1 MTPNAKKGGYPGSV
15 TVEDRNSPLPEN
27 PNARQDG
34 RCTPNSTLDELPALV
49 MMEAPRVDTKGWARR
64 EYTREEFTDRFQP
77 RNVPVRSDK
86 NGPAYVGGSF
96 LDENAPRGK
105 HNMRERWIVAL
116 DADDVTPEARPL
128 LVEAVR
134 GLGHE
139 AVIHATH
146 SSTASAPRCRVLFPL
161 SAPLPAATYPEVAN
175 ALMGALEVPGAA
187 WDTSCNQAERAMYWP
202 STPKAANYW
211 VEFVKG
217 APLDAAEYMAERGL
231 PAPVGGQD
239 APAVG
244 KRSPDSLPG
253 IVGAFNRVY
262 DIAGAIKA
270 YTLPYTQEGP
280 DRWVLNG
287 AHSTGGLTLVKGHTD
302 LAISR
307 HANRDP
313 ACIRDSRGH
322 FRAVTAFDLAAL
334 HLFGDLDSEADR
346 AKGPSERAASQEAMR
361 QQAAQDPAVMREYTG
376 VDFTQE
382 PVEGLDTDRIR
393 TIIAKTAEGTD
404 TALADWCEPRL
415 AGRLEYVSGLGFHIY
430 SAERGV
436 WELDSD
442 KDHPKTIKLVNET
455 LSEWHAG
462 LVASGDVKRAQ
473 RFQNALNAG
482 KAKAVTQLLRGR
494 LMHEV
499 SEYDQDPDVLNVGN
513 GVVDLRTGELHSHSP
528 SYRCTQ
534 YTPVPYDPNA
544 THEDWTA
551 ALAALP
557 AESLSWFHRWVGQAT
572 TGYTAREDH
581 TMLGIAAG
589 IGANGK
595 TTLLT
600 ALRFALG
607 TYAGTAS
614 MDLLVTSQHNK
625 GNPNNTKMALF
636 GKRFVLVEELPEGRL
651 DGVQVK
657 AITGTE
663 LIRGNA
669 KYVNEFEWR
678 ATHSLIVTTNNLPT
692 VSEFSEGL
700 WRRPFVLEFPYRF
713 TSTPTAEADRPG
725 DAGLTQRLL
734 APDSPAMPAA
744 LAWAVRGAVEF
755 YANGKRVG
763 AMPTPISAATTAW
776 QEQSDVL
783 LAFASER
790 LVKDAGAVIPGS
802 DLYAAFETWL
812 ADQGAAPWSQ
822 RTFRGRIASHGYFRD
837 VKAGMHRWKKLML
850 SRWPAVSEPPKGDK
864 VRGFRGVRFRTSEDE
879 HREREAELAG
889 RGLHV
894 VTGTDDTDL
903 I

>member
-1 MTPNAKKGGYPGSV
+1 MTPDAKKGGYPGPVSV
-15 TVEDRNSPLPEN
+15 EHRNSPTPEN
-27 PNARQDG
+27 PNARQG
-34 RCTPNSTLDELPALV
+34 GHYTPNSTLDELPALV
-49 MMEAPRVDTKGWARR
+49 MMEAPRVDTTRWTRH
-64 EYTREEFTDRFQP
+64 EYTREEFTDQFKP
-77 RNVPVRSDK
+77 RNVRVCSDK

-96 LDENAPRGK
+96 LDENSPRGK
-105 HNMRERWIVAL
+105 RNMRERWLVAL
-116 DADDVTPEARPL
+116 DADDVTPDALPR

-134 GLGHE
+134 GLGYE

-146 SSTASAPRCRVLFPL
+146 SSTASAPRCRVLFAL
-161 SAPLPAATYPEVAN
+161 SAPLPAAEYPEVAN

-187 WDTSCNQAERAMYWP
+187 WDTSCSQAERAMYWP
-202 STPKAANYW
+202 STPDPANYW

-217 APLDAAEYMAERGL
+217 APLDAAEFMAERGL

-244 KRSPDSLPG
+244 KRSPESLPG

-262 DIAGAIKA
+262 DVAGAIDA
-270 YTLPYTQEGP
+270 YALPYKQEGP
-280 DRWVLNG
+280 DRWTYNG
-287 AHSTGGLTLVKGHTD
+287 AHSTGGLSLVEGHTD

-307 HANRDP
+307 HANADP
-313 ACIRDSRGH
+313 ACIRDSRGR

-334 HLFGDLDSEADR
+334 HLYGHLDSEADR
-346 AKGPSERAASQEAMR
+346 AKGPSERTASQEAMQR
-361 QQAAQDPAVMREYTG
+361 LATQDPAVMREYAG
-376 VDFTQE
+376 DDFTQE
-382 PVEGLDTDRIR
+382 LDADRIR
-393 TIIAKTAEGTD
+393 AVIAKTAEGTD
-404 TALADWCEPRL
+404 SALADWCEPRL
-415 AGRLEYVSGLGFHIY
+415 AGRLEYVNGLGFHIY
-430 SAERGV
+430 SAERGA
-436 WELDSD
+436 WEADTSED
-442 KDHPKTIKLVNET
+442 NAKTIDLVHET
-455 LSEWHAG
+455 LRERHCG
-462 LVASGDVKRAQ
+462 VVASGDVKRAQ
-473 RFQNALNAG
+473 RAQNALNDG
-482 KAKAVTQLLRGR
+482 KIRAVTRLLRGR
-494 LMHEV
+494 LMHEA

-513 GVVDLRTGELHSHSP
+513 GVVDLRTGELHPHSP

-534 YTPVPYDPNA
+534 YTSIPYDPDA

-669 KYVNEFEWR
+669 KFRDEFEWR

-734 APDSPAMPAA
+734 APDAPAMPAA

-763 AMPTPISAATTAW
+763 AMPTPISTATTAW

-837 VKAGMHRWKKLML
+837 VKAGMHRWKGLNL

-864 VRGFRGVRFRTSEDE
+864 VRGFRGVRFRSSEDE
-879 HREREAELAG
+879 RREREAELAG

>member
-1 MTPNAKKGGYPGSV
+1 MTPDAKKGGYPGPESM
-15 TVEDRNSPLPEN
+15 EHRNSPTPEN
-27 PNARQDG
+27 LNTRQG
-34 RCTPNSTLDELPALV
+34 GHHTHNSTLDELPTLV
-49 MMEAPRVDTKGWARR
+49 MMEAPRVDTTRWTRH
-64 EYTREEFTDRFQP
+64 EYTREEFTDQFKP
-77 RNVPVRSDK
+77 RNVSVRSDK

-105 HNMRERWIVAL
+105 RNMRERWLVAL
-116 DADDVTPEARPL
+116 DADDVTPDALPR

-134 GLGHE
+134 GLGYE

-146 SSTASAPRCRVLFPL
+146 SSTASAPRCRVLFAL
-161 SAPLPAATYPEVAN
+161 SAPLPAAEYPEVAN

-202 STPKAANYW
+202 STPDPANYW

-217 APLDAAEYMAERGL
+217 APLDAAEFMAERGL

-270 YTLPYTQEGP
+270 YALPYTQEGP
-280 DRWVLNG
+280 DRWTYNG
-287 AHSTGGLTLVKGHTD
+287 AHSTGGLSLVEGHTD

-307 HANRDP
+307 HANADP
-313 ACIRDSRGH
+313 ACIRDSRGR

-334 HLFGDLDSEADR
+334 HLYGHLDSEADR
-346 AKGPSERAASQEAMR
+346 AKGPSERTASQEAMQR
-361 QQAAQDPAVMREYTG
+361 LATQDPAVMREYAG
-376 VDFTQE
+376 DDFTQE
-382 PVEGLDTDRIR
+382 LDADRIR
-393 TIIAKTAEGTD
+393 AVIAKTAEGTD
-404 TALADWCEPRL
+404 SALADWCEPRL
-415 AGRLEYVSGLGFHIY
+415 AGRLEYVNGLGFHIY
-430 SAERGV
+430 SAERGA
-436 WELDSD
+436 WEADTSED
-442 KDHPKTIKLVNET
+442 NAKTVALVHET
-455 LSEWHAG
+455 LRERHCG
-462 LVASGDVKRAQ
+462 VVASGDVKRAQ
-473 RFQNALNAG
+473 RAQNALNEG
-482 KAKAVTQLLRGR
+482 KIRAVTRLLRGR
-494 LMHEV
+494 LMHEA

-513 GVVDLRTGELHSHSP
+513 GVVDLRTGELHPHSP

-534 YTPVPYDPNA
+534 HTPIPYDPDA

-669 KYVNEFEWR
+669 KFRDEFEWR

-725 DAGLTQRLL
+725 DAGLTGRLL
-734 APDSPAMPAA
+734 APDAPAMPAA

-763 AMPTPISAATTAW
+763 AMPTPISTATTAW

-837 VKAGMHRWKKLML
+837 VKAGMHRWKGLNL

-864 VRGFRGVRFRTSEDE
+864 VRGFRGVRFRSSEDE
-879 HREREAELAG
+879 RREREAELAG

>member
-1 MTPNAKKGGYPGSV
+1 MTPDAKKGGYPGPESM
-15 TVEDRNSPLPEN
+15 EHRNSPTPEN
-27 PNARQDG
+27 PNTRQG
-34 RCTPNSTLDELPALV
+34 GHHTHNSTLDELPALV
-49 MMEAPRVDTKGWARR
+49 MMEAPRVDTTRWTRH
-64 EYTREEFTDRFQP
+64 EYTREEFTDQFKP
-77 RNVPVRSDK
+77 RNVSVRSDK

-105 HNMRERWIVAL
+105 RNMRERWLVAL
-116 DADDVTPEARPL
+116 DADDVTPDALPR

-134 GLGHE
+134 GLGYE

-146 SSTASAPRCRVLFPL
+146 SSTASAPRCRVLFAL
-161 SAPLPAATYPEVAN
+161 SAPLPAAEYPEVAN

-202 STPKAANYW
+202 STPDPANYW

-217 APLDAAEYMAERGL
+217 APLDAAEFMAERGL

-270 YTLPYTQEGP
+270 YALPYTQEGP
-280 DRWVLNG
+280 DRWTYNG
-287 AHSTGGLTLVKGHTD
+287 AHSTGGLSLVEGHTD

-307 HANRDP
+307 HANADP
-313 ACIRDSRGH
+313 ACIRDSRGR

-334 HLFGDLDSEADR
+334 HLYGHLDSEADR
-346 AKGPSERAASQEAMR
+346 AKGPSERTASQEAMQR
-361 QQAAQDPAVMREYTG
+361 LATQDPAVMREYAG
-376 VDFTQE
+376 DDFTQE
-382 PVEGLDTDRIR
+382 LDADRIR
-393 TIIAKTAEGTD
+393 AVIAKTAEGTD
-404 TALADWCEPRL
+404 SALADWCEPRL
-415 AGRLEYVSGLGFHIY
+415 AGRLEYVNGLGFHIY
-430 SAERGV
+430 SAERGA
-436 WELDSD
+436 WEADTSED
-442 KDHPKTIKLVNET
+442 NAKTVALVHET
-455 LSEWHAG
+455 LRERHCG
-462 LVASGDVKRAQ
+462 VVASGDVKRAQ
-473 RFQNALNAG
+473 RAQNALNEG
-482 KAKAVTQLLRGR
+482 KIRAVTRLLRGR
-494 LMHEV
+494 LMHEA

-513 GVVDLRTGELHSHSP
+513 GVVDLRTGELHPHSP

-534 YTPVPYDPNA
+534 HTPIPYDPDA

-669 KYVNEFEWR
+669 KFRDEFEWR

-725 DAGLTQRLL
+725 DAGLTGRLL
-734 APDSPAMPAA
+734 APDAPAMPAA

-763 AMPTPISAATTAW
+763 AMPTPISTATTAW

-837 VKAGMHRWKKLML
+837 VKAGMHRWKGLNL

-864 VRGFRGVRFRTSEDE
+864 VRGFRGVRFRSSEDE
-879 HREREAELAG
+879 RREREAELAG

>member
-1 MTPNAKKGGYPGSV
+1 MTPDAKKGGYPGPV
-15 TVEDRNSPLPEN
+15 AMEHRNSPTPEN
-27 PNARQDG
+27 PNTRQG
-34 RCTPNSTLDELPALV
+34 GHHTPNSTLDELPALV
-49 MMEAPRVDTKGWARR
+49 MMEAPRVDTKEWERR
-64 EYTREEFTDRFQP
+64 EYTREEFTDQFQP
-77 RNVPVRSDK
+77 CNASVRSDK

-96 LDENAPRGK
+96 LDENSPRGK
-105 HNMRERWIVAL
+105 RNMRERWIVAL
-116 DADDVTPEARPL
+116 DADDVTPEALPL
-128 LVEAVR
+128 LVKAVH
-134 GLGHE
+134 GLGYE

-146 SSTASAPRCRVLFPL
+146 SSTASAPRCRVLFAL
-161 SAPLPAATYPEVAN
+161 SAPLPAAEYPEVAN

-202 STPKAANYW
+202 STPDPANYW

-217 APLDAAEYMAERGL
+217 APLDAAEFMAERDL

-244 KRSPDSLPG
+244 KRSPESLPG

-262 DIAGAIKA
+262 DVAGAIEA
-270 YTLPYTQEGP
+270 YALPYTQERPG
-280 DRWVLNG
+280 RWRYNG
-287 AHSTGGLTLVKGHTD
+287 AHSTGGLSLVEGHTD

-307 HANRDP
+307 HANADP
-313 ACIRDSRGH
+313 ACIRDSRGR

-334 HLFGDLDSEADR
+334 HLYGHLDSEADR
-346 AKGPSERAASQEAMR
+346 AKGPSERAASQEAMQR
-361 QQAAQDPAVMREYTG
+361 LAAQDPAVMREYAG
-376 VDFTQE
+376 DDFTQE
-382 PVEGLDTDRIR
+382 LDADRIR
-393 TIIAKTAEGTD
+393 AVIAKTAEGTD
-404 TALADWCEPRL
+404 SALADWCEPRL
-415 AGRLEYVSGLGFHIY
+415 AGRLEYVNGLGFHIY
-430 SAERGV
+430 SAERGA
-436 WELDSD
+436 WEADTSED
-442 KDHPKTIKLVNET
+442 NAKTIDLVHET
-455 LSEWHAG
+455 LRERHCG
-462 LVASGDVKRAQ
+462 VVASGDVKRAQ
-473 RFQNALNAG
+473 RAQNALNDG
-482 KAKAVTQLLRGR
+482 KIRAVTRLLRGR
-494 LMHEV
+494 LMHEA

-513 GVVDLRTGELHSHSP
+513 GVVDLRTGELHPHSP
-528 SYRCTQ
+528 SYRCTRH
-534 YTPVPYDPNA
+534 TPIPYDPDA

-669 KYVNEFEWR
+669 KYENEFEWR

-734 APDSPAMPAA
+734 APDSPAMRAA

-837 VKAGMHRWKKLML
+837 VKAGMHRWKGLTL

-894 VTGTDDTDL
+894 VTGTDGTDL

>member
-1 MTPNAKKGGYPGSV
+1 MTPDAKKGGYPGPESM
-15 TVEDRNSPLPEN
+15 EHRNSPTPEN
-27 PNARQDG
+27 PNTRQG
-34 RCTPNSTLDELPALV
+34 GHHTHNSTLDELPALV
-49 MMEAPRVDTKGWARR
+49 MMEAPRVDTTRWTRH
-64 EYTREEFTDRFQP
+64 EYTREEFTDQFKP
-77 RNVPVRSDK
+77 RNVSVRSDK

-105 HNMRERWIVAL
+105 RNMRERWLVAL
-116 DADDVTPEARPL
+116 DADDVTPDALPR

-134 GLGHE
+134 GLGYE

-146 SSTASAPRCRVLFPL
+146 SSTASAPRCRVLFAL
-161 SAPLPAATYPEVAN
+161 SAPLPAAEYPEVAN

-202 STPKAANYW
+202 STPDPANYW

-217 APLDAAEYMAERGL
+217 APLDAAEFMAERGL

-270 YTLPYTQEGP
+270 YALPYTQEGP
-280 DRWVLNG
+280 DRWTYNG
-287 AHSTGGLTLVKGHTD
+287 AHSTGGLSLVEGHTD

-307 HANRDP
+307 HANADP
-313 ACIRDSRGH
+313 ACIRDSRGR

-334 HLFGDLDSEADR
+334 HLYGHLDSEADR
-346 AKGPSERAASQEAMR
+346 AKGPSERTASQEAMQR
-361 QQAAQDPAVMREYTG
+361 LATQDPAVMRAYAG
-376 VDFTQE
+376 DDFTQE
-382 PVEGLDTDRIR
+382 LDADRIR
-393 TIIAKTAEGTD
+393 AVIAKTAEGTD
-404 TALADWCEPRL
+404 SALADWCEPRL
-415 AGRLEYVSGLGFHIY
+415 AGRLEYVNGLGFHIY
-430 SAERGV
+430 SAERGA
-436 WELDSD
+436 WEADTSED
-442 KDHPKTIKLVNET
+442 NAKTVALVHET
-455 LSEWHAG
+455 LRERHCG
-462 LVASGDVKRAQ
+462 VVASGDVKRAQ
-473 RFQNALNAG
+473 RAQNALNEG
-482 KAKAVTQLLRGR
+482 KIRAVTRLLRGR
-494 LMHEV
+494 LMHEA

-513 GVVDLRTGELHSHSP
+513 GVVDLRTGELHPHSP

-534 YTPVPYDPNA
+534 HTPIPYDPDA

-669 KYVNEFEWR
+669 KFRDEFEWR

-725 DAGLTQRLL
+725 DAGLTGRLL
-734 APDSPAMPAA
+734 APDAPAMPAA

-763 AMPTPISAATTAW
+763 AMPTPISTATTAW

-837 VKAGMHRWKKLML
+837 VKAGMHRWKGLNL

-864 VRGFRGVRFRTSEDE
+864 VRGFRGVRFRSSEDE
-879 HREREAELAG
+879 RREREAELAG

>member
-1 MTPNAKKGGYPGSV
+1 MTPDAKKGGYPGPVSV
-15 TVEDRNSPLPEN
+15 EHRNSPTPEN
-27 PNARQDG
+27 PNARQG
-34 RCTPNSTLDELPALV
+34 GHYTPNSTLDELPALV
-49 MMEAPRVDTKGWARR
+49 MMEAPRVDTTRWTRH
-64 EYTREEFTDRFQP
+64 EYTREEFTDQFKP
-77 RNVPVRSDK
+77 RNVLVCSDK

-96 LDENAPRGK
+96 LDENSPRGK
-105 HNMRERWIVAL
+105 RNMRERWLVAL
-116 DADDVTPEARPL
+116 DADDVTHDALPR

-134 GLGHE
+134 GLGYE

-146 SSTASAPRCRVLFPL
+146 SSTASAPRCRVLFAL
-161 SAPLPAATYPEVAN
+161 SAPLPAAEYPEVAN

-202 STPKAANYW
+202 STPDPANYW
-211 VEFVKG
+211 VEFVDG
-217 APLDAAEYMAERGL
+217 APLDAAEFMAERGL

-244 KRSPDSLPG
+244 KRSPESLPG

-262 DIAGAIKA
+262 DVAGVIEA
-270 YTLPYTQEGP
+270 YALPYKQEGP
-280 DRWVLNG
+280 DRWTYNG
-287 AHSTGGLTLVKGHTD
+287 AHSTGGLSLVEGHTD

-307 HANRDP
+307 HANADP
-313 ACIRDSRGH
+313 ACIRDSRGG

-334 HLFGDLDSEADR
+334 HLYGHLDSEADR
-346 AKGPSERAASQEAMR
+346 AKGPSERTASQEAMQR
-361 QQAAQDPAVMREYTG
+361 LATQDPAVMREYAG
-376 VDFTQE
+376 DDFTQE
-382 PVEGLDTDRIR
+382 LDADRIR
-393 TIIAKTAEGTD
+393 AVIAKTAEGTD
-404 TALADWCEPRL
+404 SALADWCEPRL
-415 AGRLEYVSGLGFHIY
+415 AGRLEYVNGLGFHIY
-430 SAERGV
+430 SAERGA
-436 WELDSD
+436 WEADTSED
-442 KDHPKTIKLVNET
+442 NAKTVALVHET
-455 LSEWHAG
+455 LRERHCG
-462 LVASGDVKRAQ
+462 VVASGDVKRAQ
-473 RFQNALNAG
+473 RAQNALNEG
-482 KAKAVTQLLRGR
+482 KIRAVTRLLRGR
-494 LMHEV
+494 LMHEA

-513 GVVDLRTGELHSHSP
+513 GVVDLRTGELHPHSP

-534 YTPVPYDPNA
+534 YTPIPYDPDA

-669 KYVNEFEWR
+669 KFRDEFEWR

-725 DAGLTQRLL
+725 DAGLTGRLL
-734 APDSPAMPAA
+734 APDAPAMPAA

-755 YANGKRVG
+755 FAHGKRVG
-763 AMPTPISAATTAW
+763 AMPTPVSAATTAW

-790 LVKDAGAVIPGS
+790 LVKEAGAVIPGS

-837 VKAGMHRWKKLML
+837 VKAGMHRWKGLNL

-879 HREREAELAG
+879 RREREAELAG

>member
-1 MTPNAKKGGYPGSV
+1 
-15 TVEDRNSPLPEN
+15 
-27 PNARQDG
+27 
-34 RCTPNSTLDELPALV
+34 
-49 MMEAPRVDTKGWARR
+49 
-64 EYTREEFTDRFQP
+64 
-77 RNVPVRSDK
+77 
-86 NGPAYVGGSF
+86 
-96 LDENAPRGK
+96 
-105 HNMRERWIVAL
+105 MRERWIVAL
-116 DADDVTPEARPL
+116 DADDVAPGALPL

-134 GLGHE
+134 GLGYE

-146 SSTASAPRCRVLFPL
+146 SSTASAPRCRVLFAL
-161 SAPLPAATYPEVAN
+161 SAPLPAAEYPEVAN

-202 STPKAANYW
+202 STPKEGNYW
-211 VEFVKG
+211 VEFVEG
-217 APLDAAEYMAERGL
+217 APLDAAEFMNERGL
-231 PAPVGGQD
+231 PAPVGDQD

-262 DIAGAIKA
+262 DVAGAIEA

-280 DRWVLNG
+280 GRWTYNG
-287 AHSTGGLTLVKGHTD
+287 AHSTGGLSLVEGHTD

-307 HANRDP
+307 HANADP
-313 ACIRDSRGH
+313 ACIRDSRGR

-334 HLFGDLDSEADR
+334 HLYGHLDSEADR
-346 AKGPSERAASQEAMR
+346 AKGPSERAASQEAMQR
-361 QQAAQDPAVMREYTG
+361 LATQDPAVMREYAG

-382 PVEGLDTDRIR
+382 LDADRIR

-436 WELDSD
+436 WELDGD

-513 GVVDLRTGELHSHSP
+513 GVVDLRTGELHPHSP

-589 IGANGK
+589 IGANGVEVRVGH
-595 TTLLT
+595 
-600 ALRFALG
+600 LRG
-607 TYAGTAS
+607 HG
-614 MDLLVTSQHNK
+614 
-625 GNPNNTKMALF
+625 
-636 GKRFVLVEELPEGRL
+636 L
-651 DGVQVK
+651 DGPPCGEPAQ
-657 AITGTE
+657 
-663 LIRGNA
+663 
-669 KYVNEFEWR
+669 
-678 ATHSLIVTTNNLPT
+678 
-692 VSEFSEGL
+692 
-700 WRRPFVLEFPYRF
+700 
-713 TSTPTAEADRPG
+713 
-725 DAGLTQRLL
+725 QRQ
-734 APDSPAMPAA
+734 PEQHENGP
-744 LAWAVRGAVEF
+744 VR
-755 YANGKRVG
+755 
-763 AMPTPISAATTAW
+763 
-776 QEQSDVL
+776 
-783 LAFASER
+783 
-790 LVKDAGAVIPGS
+790 
-802 DLYAAFETWL
+802 
-812 ADQGAAPWSQ
+812 
-822 RTFRGRIASHGYFRD
+822 
-837 VKAGMHRWKKLML
+837 
-850 SRWPAVSEPPKGDK
+850 
-864 VRGFRGVRFRTSEDE
+864 
-879 HREREAELAG
+879 
-889 RGLHV
+889 
-894 VTGTDDTDL
+894 
-903 I
+903 

>member
-1 MTPNAKKGGYPGSV
+1 MTPDAKKGGYPGPESM
-15 TVEDRNSPLPEN
+15 EHRNSPTPEN
-27 PNARQDG
+27 PNTRQG
-34 RCTPNSTLDELPALV
+34 GHHTHNSTLDELPALV
-49 MMEAPRVDTKGWARR
+49 MMEAPRVDTTRWTRH
-64 EYTREEFTDRFQP
+64 EYTREEFTDQFKP
-77 RNVPVRSDK
+77 RNVSVRSDK

-105 HNMRERWIVAL
+105 RNMRERWLVAL
-116 DADDVTPEARPL
+116 DADDVTPDALPR

-134 GLGHE
+134 GLGYE

-146 SSTASAPRCRVLFPL
+146 SSTASAPRCRVLFAL
-161 SAPLPAATYPEVAN
+161 SAPLPAAEYPEVAN

-202 STPKAANYW
+202 STPDPANYW

-217 APLDAAEYMAERGL
+217 APLDAAEFMAERGL

-270 YTLPYTQEGP
+270 YALPYTQEGP
-280 DRWVLNG
+280 DRWTYNG
-287 AHSTGGLTLVKGHTD
+287 AHSTGGLSIVEGHTD

-307 HANRDP
+307 HANADP
-313 ACIRDSRGH
+313 ACIRDSRGR

-334 HLFGDLDSEADR
+334 HLYGHLDSEADR
-346 AKGPSERAASQEAMR
+346 AKGPSERTASQEAMQR
-361 QQAAQDPAVMREYTG
+361 LATQDPAVMREYAG
-376 VDFTQE
+376 DDFTQE
-382 PVEGLDTDRIR
+382 LDADRIR
-393 TIIAKTAEGTD
+393 AVIAKTAEGTD
-404 TALADWCEPRL
+404 SALADWCEPRL
-415 AGRLEYVSGLGFHIY
+415 AGRLEYVNGLGFHIY
-430 SAERGV
+430 SAERGA
-436 WELDSD
+436 WEADTSED
-442 KDHPKTIKLVNET
+442 NAKTVALVHET
-455 LSEWHAG
+455 LRERHCG
-462 LVASGDVKRAQ
+462 VVASGDVKRAQ
-473 RFQNALNAG
+473 RAQNALNEG
-482 KAKAVTQLLRGR
+482 KIRAVTRLLRGR
-494 LMHEV
+494 LMHEA

-513 GVVDLRTGELHSHSP
+513 GVVDLRTGELHPHSP

-534 YTPVPYDPNA
+534 HTPIPYDPDA

-669 KYVNEFEWR
+669 KFRDEFEWR

-725 DAGLTQRLL
+725 DAGLTGRLL
-734 APDSPAMPAA
+734 APDAPAMPAA

-763 AMPTPISAATTAW
+763 AMPTPISTATTAW

-837 VKAGMHRWKKLML
+837 VKAGMHRWKGLNL

-864 VRGFRGVRFRTSEDE
+864 VRGFRGVRFRSSEDE
-879 HREREAELAG
+879 RREREAELAG

>member
-1 MTPNAKKGGYPGSV
+1 MTPDAKKGGYPGPESM
-15 TVEDRNSPLPEN
+15 EHRNSPTPEN
-27 PNARQDG
+27 PNTRQG
-34 RCTPNSTLDELPALV
+34 GHHTHNSTLDELPALV
-49 MMEAPRVDTKGWARR
+49 MMEAPRVDTTRWTRH
-64 EYTREEFTDRFQP
+64 EYTREEFTDQFKP
-77 RNVPVRSDK
+77 RNVSVRSDK

-105 HNMRERWIVAL
+105 RNMRERWLVAL
-116 DADDVTPEARPL
+116 DADDVTPDALPR

-134 GLGHE
+134 GLGYE

-146 SSTASAPRCRVLFPL
+146 SSTASAPRCRVLFAL
-161 SAPLPAATYPEVAN
+161 SAPLPAAEYPEVAN

-202 STPKAANYW
+202 STPDPANYW

-217 APLDAAEYMAERGL
+217 APLEAAEFMAERGL

-270 YTLPYTQEGP
+270 YALPYTQEGP
-280 DRWVLNG
+280 DRWTYNG
-287 AHSTGGLTLVKGHTD
+287 AHSTGGLSLVEGHTD

-307 HANRDP
+307 HANADP
-313 ACIRDSRGH
+313 ACIRDSRGR

-334 HLFGDLDSEADR
+334 HLYGHLDSEADR
-346 AKGPSERAASQEAMR
+346 AKGPSERTASQEAMQR
-361 QQAAQDPAVMREYTG
+361 LATQDPAVMREYAG
-376 VDFTQE
+376 DDFTQE
-382 PVEGLDTDRIR
+382 LDADRIR
-393 TIIAKTAEGTD
+393 AVIAKTAEGTD
-404 TALADWCEPRL
+404 SALADWCEPRL
-415 AGRLEYVSGLGFHIY
+415 AGRLEYVNGLGFHIY
-430 SAERGV
+430 SAERGA
-436 WELDSD
+436 WEADTSED
-442 KDHPKTIKLVNET
+442 NAKTVALVHET
-455 LSEWHAG
+455 LRERHCG
-462 LVASGDVKRAQ
+462 VVASGDVKRAQ
-473 RFQNALNAG
+473 RAQNALNEG
-482 KAKAVTQLLRGR
+482 KIRAVTRLLRGR
-494 LMHEV
+494 LMHEA

-513 GVVDLRTGELHSHSP
+513 GVVDLRTGELHPHSP

-534 YTPVPYDPNA
+534 HTPIPYDPDA

-669 KYVNEFEWR
+669 KFRDEFEWR

-725 DAGLTQRLL
+725 DAGLTGRLL
-734 APDSPAMPAA
+734 APDAPAMPAA

-763 AMPTPISAATTAW
+763 AMPTPISTATTAW

-837 VKAGMHRWKKLML
+837 VKAGMHRWKGLNL

-864 VRGFRGVRFRTSEDE
+864 VRGFRGVRFRSSEDE
-879 HREREAELAG
+879 RREREAELAG

>member
-1 MTPNAKKGGYPGSV
+1 MTPDAKKGGYPGPESM
-15 TVEDRNSPLPEN
+15 EHRNSPTPEN
-27 PNARQDG
+27 PNTRQG
-34 RCTPNSTLDELPALV
+34 GHHTHNSTLDELPALV
-49 MMEAPRVDTKGWARR
+49 MMEAPRVDTTRWTRH
-64 EYTREEFTDRFQP
+64 EYTREEFTDQFKP
-77 RNVPVRSDK
+77 RNVSVRSDK

-105 HNMRERWIVAL
+105 RNMRERWLVAL
-116 DADDVTPEARPL
+116 DADDVAPDALPR

-134 GLGHE
+134 GLGYE

-146 SSTASAPRCRVLFPL
+146 SSTASAPRCRVLFAL
-161 SAPLPAATYPEVAN
+161 SAPLPAAEYPEVAN

-202 STPKAANYW
+202 STPDPANYW

-217 APLDAAEYMAERGL
+217 APLDAAEFMAERGL
-231 PAPVGGQD
+231 PAPVGGPD

-270 YTLPYTQEGP
+270 YALPYKQEGP
-280 DRWVLNG
+280 DRWTYNG
-287 AHSTGGLTLVKGHTD
+287 AHSTGGLSLVEGHTD

-307 HANRDP
+307 HANADP
-313 ACIRDSRGH
+313 ACIRDSRGR

-334 HLFGDLDSEADR
+334 HLFGHLDSEADR
-346 AKGPSERAASQEAMR
+346 AKGPSERAASQETM
-361 QQAAQDPAVMREYTG
+361 QQLATQDPAVMREYAG
-376 VDFTQE
+376 DDFTQE
-382 PVEGLDTDRIR
+382 LDADRIR
-393 TIIAKTAEGTD
+393 AVIAKTAEGTD
-404 TALADWCEPRL
+404 SALADWCEPRL
-415 AGRLEYVSGLGFHIY
+415 AGRLEYVNGLGFHIY
-430 SAERGV
+430 SAERGA
-436 WELDSD
+436 WEADTSED
-442 KDHPKTIKLVNET
+442 NAKTIDLVHET
-455 LSEWHAG
+455 LRERHCG
-462 LVASGDVKRAQ
+462 VVASGDVKRAQ
-473 RFQNALNAG
+473 RAQNALNDG
-482 KAKAVTQLLRGR
+482 KIRAVTRLLRGR
-494 LMHEV
+494 LMHEA

-513 GVVDLRTGELHSHSP
+513 GVVDLRTGELHPHSP

-534 YTPVPYDPNA
+534 HTPIPYDPDA

-669 KYVNEFEWR
+669 KFRDEFEWR

-734 APDSPAMPAA
+734 APDAPAMPAA

-790 LVKDAGAVIPGS
+790 LVKEAGAVIPGS

-837 VKAGMHRWKKLML
+837 VKAGMHRWKGLNL

-864 VRGFRGVRFRTSEDE
+864 VRGFRGVRFRASEDE
-879 HREREAELAG
+879 RREREAELAG

>member
-1 MTPNAKKGGYPGSV
+1 MTPDAKKGGYPGPESM
-15 TVEDRNSPLPEN
+15 EHRNSPTPEN
-27 PNARQDG
+27 PNTRQG
-34 RCTPNSTLDELPALV
+34 GHHTHNSTLDELPALV
-49 MMEAPRVDTKGWARR
+49 MMEAPRVDTTRWTRH
-64 EYTREEFTDRFQP
+64 EYTREEFTDQFKP
-77 RNVPVRSDK
+77 RNVSVRSDK

-105 HNMRERWIVAL
+105 RNMRERWLVAL
-116 DADDVTPEARPL
+116 DADDVTPDALPR

-134 GLGHE
+134 GLGYE

-146 SSTASAPRCRVLFPL
+146 SSTASAPRCRVLFAL
-161 SAPLPAATYPEVAN
+161 SAPLPAAEYPEVAN

-202 STPKAANYW
+202 STPDPANYW

-217 APLDAAEYMAERGL
+217 APLDATEFMAERGL

-270 YTLPYTQEGP
+270 YALPYTQEGP
-280 DRWVLNG
+280 DRWTYNG
-287 AHSTGGLTLVKGHTD
+287 AHSTGGLSLVEGHTD

-307 HANRDP
+307 HANADP
-313 ACIRDSRGH
+313 ACIRDSRGR

-334 HLFGDLDSEADR
+334 HLYGHLDSEADR
-346 AKGPSERAASQEAMR
+346 AKGPSERTASQEAMQR
-361 QQAAQDPAVMREYTG
+361 LATQDPAVMREYAG
-376 VDFTQE
+376 DDFTQE
-382 PVEGLDTDRIR
+382 LDADRIR
-393 TIIAKTAEGTD
+393 AVIAKTAEGTD
-404 TALADWCEPRL
+404 SALADWCEPRL
-415 AGRLEYVSGLGFHIY
+415 AGRLEYVNGLGFHIY
-430 SAERGV
+430 SAERGA
-436 WELDSD
+436 WEADTSED
-442 KDHPKTIKLVNET
+442 NAKTVALVHET
-455 LSEWHAG
+455 LRERHCG
-462 LVASGDVKRAQ
+462 VVASGDVKRAQ
-473 RFQNALNAG
+473 RAQNALNEG
-482 KAKAVTQLLRGR
+482 KIRAVTRLLRGR
-494 LMHEV
+494 LMHEA

-513 GVVDLRTGELHSHSP
+513 GVVDLRTGELHPHSP

-534 YTPVPYDPNA
+534 HTPIPYDPDA

-669 KYVNEFEWR
+669 KFRDEFEWR

-725 DAGLTQRLL
+725 DAGLTGRLL
-734 APDSPAMPAA
+734 APDAPAMPAA

-763 AMPTPISAATTAW
+763 AMPTPISTATTAW

-837 VKAGMHRWKKLML
+837 VKAGMHRWKGLNL

-864 VRGFRGVRFRTSEDE
+864 VRGFRGVRFRSSEDE
-879 HREREAELAG
+879 RREREAELAG

>member
-1 MTPNAKKGGYPGSV
+1 MTPDAKKGGYPGPV
-15 TVEDRNSPLPEN
+15 AMEHRNSPAPEN
-27 PNARQDG
+27 PNARQG
-34 RCTPNSTLDELPALV
+34 GHYTPNSTLDELPALV
-49 MMEAPRVDTKGWARR
+49 MMEAPRVDTTRWTRH
-64 EYTREEFTDRFQP
+64 EYTREEFTDQFKP
-77 RNVPVRSDK
+77 RNVQVCSDK

-96 LDENAPRGK
+96 LDENSPRGK
-105 HNMRERWIVAL
+105 RNMRERWLVAL
-116 DADDVTPEARPL
+116 DADDVTPDALPR

-134 GLGHE
+134 GLGYG

-146 SSTASAPRCRVLFPL
+146 SSTASAPRCRVLFAL
-161 SAPLPAATYPEVAN
+161 SAPLPAAEYPEVAN

-202 STPKAANYW
+202 STPKEGNYW
-211 VEFVKG
+211 VEFAEG
-217 APLDAAEYMAERGL
+217 APLDAAEFMAERGL

-262 DIAGAIKA
+262 DVAGVIDA
-270 YTLPYTQEGP
+270 YALPYKQEGP
-280 DRWVLNG
+280 DRWTYNG
-287 AHSTGGLTLVKGHTD
+287 AHSTGGLSLVEGHTD

-307 HANRDP
+307 HANSDP
-313 ACIRDSRGH
+313 ACIRDSRGR

-334 HLFGDLDSEADR
+334 HLYGHLDSEADR
-346 AKGPSERAASQEAMR
+346 AKGPSERTASQEAMQR
-361 QQAAQDPAVMREYTG
+361 LATQDPAVMREYAG

-382 PVEGLDTDRIR
+382 LDADRIR
-393 TIIAKTAEGTD
+393 AVIAKTAEGTD
-404 TALADWCEPRL
+404 SALADWCEPRL
-415 AGRLEYVSGLGFHIY
+415 AGRLEYVNGLGFHIY
-430 SAERGV
+430 SAERGA
-436 WELDSD
+436 WEADTSED
-442 KDHPKTIKLVNET
+442 NAKTIDLVHET
-455 LSEWHAG
+455 LRERHCG
-462 LVASGDVKRAQ
+462 VVASGDVKRAQ
-473 RFQNALNAG
+473 RAQNALNDG
-482 KAKAVTQLLRGR
+482 KIRAVTRRLRGR
-494 LMHEV
+494 LMHEA
-499 SEYDQDPDVLNVGN
+499 SEYNVGN
-513 GVVDLRTGELHSHSP
+513 GVVDLRTGELHPHSP

-534 YTPVPYDPNA
+534 YTPIPYDPDA

-669 KYVNEFEWR
+669 KFRDEFEWR

-734 APDSPAMPAA
+734 APDSPAMPAT

-802 DLYAAFETWL
+802 DLYAAFETWI

-837 VKAGMHRWKKLML
+837 VKAGMHRWKGLNL

-879 HREREAELAG
+879 RREREAELAG

>member
-1 MTPNAKKGGYPGSV
+1 MTPDAKKGGYPGPVSV
-15 TVEDRNSPLPEN
+15 EHRNSPTPEN
-27 PNARQDG
+27 PNARQG
-34 RCTPNSTLDELPALV
+34 GHYTPNSTLDELPALV
-49 MMEAPRVDTKGWARR
+49 MMEAPRVDTTRWTRH
-64 EYTREEFTDRFQP
+64 EYTREEFTDQFKP
-77 RNVPVRSDK
+77 RNVRVCSDK

-96 LDENAPRGK
+96 LDENSPRGK
-105 HNMRERWIVAL
+105 RNMRERWIVAL
-116 DADDVTPEARPL
+116 DADDVTPKALPR

-134 GLGHE
+134 GLGYG

-146 SSTASAPRCRVLFPL
+146 SSTASAPRCRVLFAL
-161 SAPLPAATYPEVAN
+161 SAPLPAAEYPEVAN

-202 STPKAANYW
+202 STPDPANYW

-217 APLDAAEYMAERGL
+217 APLGAAEFMAERGL

-244 KRSPDSLPG
+244 KRSPSSLPG

-262 DIAGAIKA
+262 DVAGAIDA
-270 YTLPYTQEGP
+270 YALPYKQEGP
-280 DRWVLNG
+280 DRWTYNG
-287 AHSTGGLTLVKGHTD
+287 AHSTGGLSLVEGHTD

-307 HANRDP
+307 HANADP
-313 ACIRDSRGH
+313 ACIRDSRGR

-334 HLFGDLDSEADR
+334 HLYGHLDSEADR
-346 AKGPSERAASQEAMR
+346 AKGPSERTASQEAMQR
-361 QQAAQDPAVMREYTG
+361 LATQDPAVMREYAG
-376 VDFTQE
+376 DDFTQE
-382 PVEGLDTDRIR
+382 LDADRIR
-393 TIIAKTAEGTD
+393 AVIAKTAEGTD
-404 TALADWCEPRL
+404 SALADWCEPRL
-415 AGRLEYVSGLGFHIY
+415 AGRLEYVNGLGFHIY
-430 SAERGV
+430 SAERGA
-436 WELDSD
+436 WEADTSED
-442 KDHPKTIKLVNET
+442 NAKTIDLVHET
-455 LSEWHAG
+455 LRERHCG
-462 LVASGDVKRAQ
+462 VVASGDVKRAQ
-473 RFQNALNAG
+473 RAQNALNDG
-482 KAKAVTQLLRGR
+482 KIRAVTRLLRGR
-494 LMHEV
+494 LMHEA

-513 GVVDLRTGELHSHSP
+513 GVVDLRTGELHPHSP
-528 SYRCTQ
+528 SYRCTRH
-534 YTPVPYDPNA
+534 TPIPYDPDA

-669 KYVNEFEWR
+669 KFRDEFEWR

-734 APDSPAMPAA
+734 APDAPAMPAA

-763 AMPTPISAATTAW
+763 TMPTPISAATTAW

-837 VKAGMHRWKKLML
+837 VKAGMHRWKGLNL

-879 HREREAELAG
+879 RREREAELAG

>member
-1 MTPNAKKGGYPGSV
+1 MTPDAKKGGYPGPV
-15 TVEDRNSPLPEN
+15 AVEHRNSPAPEN
-27 PNARQDG
+27 PNARQG
-34 RCTPNSTLDELPALV
+34 GHYTPNSTLDALPDLV
-49 MMEAPRVDTKGWARR
+49 MMEAPRVDTTRWTRH
-64 EYTREEFTDRFQP
+64 EYTREEFADQFKP
-77 RNVPVRSDK
+77 RNLRVCSDK

-105 HNMRERWIVAL
+105 RNMRERWIVAL
-116 DADDVTPEARPL
+116 DADEVTPDALPRL
-128 LVEAVR
+128 FEAVR
-134 GLGHE
+134 GLGYE

-146 SSTASAPRCRVLFPL
+146 SSTASAPRCRALFAL
-161 SAPLPAATYPEVAN
+161 SAPLPAAEYPEVAN

-202 STPKAANYW
+202 STPDPANYW

-217 APLDAAEYMAERGL
+217 APLDAAEFMAERGL

-244 KRSPDSLPG
+244 KRSPESLPG

-262 DIAGAIKA
+262 DVAGAIDA
-270 YTLPYTQEGP
+270 YALPYKQEGP
-280 DRWVLNG
+280 DRWTYNG

-307 HANRDP
+307 HANADP
-313 ACIRDSRGH
+313 ACIRDSRGG

-334 HLFGDLDSEADR
+334 HLFGHLDSEADR
-346 AKGPSERAASQEAMR
+346 TKGPSERAASQEAM
-361 QQAAQDPAVMREYTG
+361 QQLATQDPAVMREYAG
-376 VDFTQE
+376 DDFTQE
-382 PVEGLDTDRIR
+382 LDADRIR
-393 TIIAKTAEGTD
+393 AVIAKTAEGTD
-404 TALADWCEPRL
+404 SALADWCEPRL
-415 AGRLEYVSGLGFHIY
+415 AGRLEYVNGLGFHIY
-430 SAERGV
+430 SAERGA
-436 WELDSD
+436 WEADTSED
-442 KDHPKTIKLVNET
+442 NAKTIDLVHET
-455 LSEWHAG
+455 LRERHCG
-462 LVASGDVKRAQ
+462 VVASGDVKRAQ
-473 RFQNALNAG
+473 RAQNALNDG
-482 KAKAVTQLLRGR
+482 KIRAVTRLLRGR
-494 LMHEV
+494 LMHEA

-513 GVVDLRTGELHSHSP
+513 GVVDLRTGELHPHSP
-528 SYRCTQ
+528 SYRCTRH
-534 YTPVPYDPNA
+534 TPIPYDPDA

-669 KYVNEFEWR
+669 KFRDEFEWR

-837 VKAGMHRWKKLML
+837 VKAGMHRWKGLNL

-879 HREREAELAG
+879 RREREAELAG
-889 RGLHV
+889 RGLRV

>member
-1 MTPNAKKGGYPGSV
+1 MTPDAKKGGYPGPV
-15 TVEDRNSPLPEN
+15 AMEHRNSPTPKN
-27 PNARQDG
+27 PNTRQG
-34 RCTPNSTLDELPALV
+34 GHHTHNSTLDELPALV
-49 MMEAPRVDTKGWARR
+49 MMEAPRVDTTRWTRH
-64 EYTREEFTDRFQP
+64 EYTREEFTDQFKP
-77 RNVPVRSDK
+77 RNVSVRSDK

-105 HNMRERWIVAL
+105 RNMRERWLVAL
-116 DADDVTPEARPL
+116 DADDVTPDALPR

-134 GLGHE
+134 GLGYE

-146 SSTASAPRCRVLFPL
+146 SSTASAPRCRVLFAL
-161 SAPLPAATYPEVAN
+161 SAPRPAAEYPEVAN

-202 STPKAANYW
+202 STPDPANYW

-217 APLDAAEYMAERGL
+217 APLDAAEFMAERGL

-270 YTLPYTQEGP
+270 YALPYTQEGP
-280 DRWVLNG
+280 DRWTYNG
-287 AHSTGGLTLVKGHTD
+287 AHSTGGLSLVEGHTD

-307 HANRDP
+307 HANADP
-313 ACIRDSRGH
+313 ACIRDSRGR

-334 HLFGDLDSEADR
+334 HLYGHLDSEADR
-346 AKGPSERAASQEAMR
+346 AKGPSERTASQEAMQR
-361 QQAAQDPAVMREYTG
+361 LATQDPAVMREYAG
-376 VDFTQE
+376 DDFTQE
-382 PVEGLDTDRIR
+382 LDADRIR
-393 TIIAKTAEGTD
+393 AVIAKTAEGTD
-404 TALADWCEPRL
+404 SALADWCEPRL
-415 AGRLEYVSGLGFHIY
+415 AGRLEYVNGLGFHIY
-430 SAERGV
+430 SAERGA
-436 WELDSD
+436 WEADTSED
-442 KDHPKTIKLVNET
+442 NAKTVALVHET
-455 LSEWHAG
+455 LRERHCG
-462 LVASGDVKRAQ
+462 VVASGDVKRAQ
-473 RFQNALNAG
+473 RAQNALNEG
-482 KAKAVTQLLRGR
+482 KIRAVTRLLRGR
-494 LMHEV
+494 LMHEA

-513 GVVDLRTGELHSHSP
+513 GVVDLRTGELHPHSP

-534 YTPVPYDPNA
+534 HTPIPYDPDA

-669 KYVNEFEWR
+669 KFRDEFEWR

-725 DAGLTQRLL
+725 DAGLTGRLL
-734 APDSPAMPAA
+734 APDAPAMPAA

-763 AMPTPISAATTAW
+763 AMPTPISTATTAW

-837 VKAGMHRWKKLML
+837 VKAGMHRWKGLNL

-864 VRGFRGVRFRTSEDE
+864 VRGFRGVRFRSSEDE
-879 HREREAELAG
+879 RREREAELAG

>member
-1 MTPNAKKGGYPGSV
+1 MTPDAKKGGYPGPESM
-15 TVEDRNSPLPEN
+15 EHRNSPTPEN
-27 PNARQDG
+27 PNTRQG
-34 RCTPNSTLDELPALV
+34 GHHTHNSTLDELPALV
-49 MMEAPRVDTKGWARR
+49 MMEAPRVDTTRWTRH
-64 EYTREEFTDRFQP
+64 EYTREEFTDQFKP
-77 RNVPVRSDK
+77 RNVSVRSDK

-105 HNMRERWIVAL
+105 RNMRERWLVAL
-116 DADDVTPEARPL
+116 DADDVTPDALPR

-134 GLGHE
+134 GLGYE

-146 SSTASAPRCRVLFPL
+146 SSTASAPRCRVLFAL
-161 SAPLPAATYPEVAN
+161 SAPLPAAEYPEVAN

-202 STPKAANYW
+202 STPDPANYW

-217 APLDAAEYMAERGL
+217 APLDAAEFMDERGL

-270 YTLPYTQEGP
+270 YALPYTQEGP
-280 DRWVLNG
+280 DRWTYNG
-287 AHSTGGLTLVKGHTD
+287 AHSTGGLSLVEGHTD

-307 HANRDP
+307 HANADP
-313 ACIRDSRGH
+313 ACIRDSRGR

-334 HLFGDLDSEADR
+334 HLYGHLDSEADR
-346 AKGPSERAASQEAMR
+346 AKGPSERTASQEAMQR
-361 QQAAQDPAVMREYTG
+361 LATQDPAVMREYAG
-376 VDFTQE
+376 DDFTQE
-382 PVEGLDTDRIR
+382 LDADRIR
-393 TIIAKTAEGTD
+393 AVIAKTAEGTD
-404 TALADWCEPRL
+404 SALADWCEPRL
-415 AGRLEYVSGLGFHIY
+415 AGRLEYVNGLGFHIY
-430 SAERGV
+430 SAERGA
-436 WELDSD
+436 WEADTSED
-442 KDHPKTIKLVNET
+442 NAKTVALVHET
-455 LSEWHAG
+455 LRERHCG
-462 LVASGDVKRAQ
+462 VVASGDVKRAQ
-473 RFQNALNAG
+473 RAQNALNEG
-482 KAKAVTQLLRGR
+482 KIRAVTRLLRGR
-494 LMHEV
+494 LMHEA

-513 GVVDLRTGELHSHSP
+513 GVVDLRTGELHPHSP

-534 YTPVPYDPNA
+534 HTPIPYDPDA

-669 KYVNEFEWR
+669 KFRDEFEWR

-725 DAGLTQRLL
+725 DAGLTGRLL
-734 APDSPAMPAA
+734 APDAPAMPAA

-763 AMPTPISAATTAW
+763 AMPTPISTATTAW

-837 VKAGMHRWKKLML
+837 VKAGMHRWKGLNL

-864 VRGFRGVRFRTSEDE
+864 VRGFRGVRFRSSEDE
-879 HREREAELAG
+879 RREREAELAG

>member
-1 MTPNAKKGGYPGSV
+1 MTPDAKKGGYPGPVSV
-15 TVEDRNSPLPEN
+15 EHRNSPTPEN
-27 PNARQDG
+27 PNTRQG
-34 RCTPNSTLDELPALV
+34 GHYTPNSTLDELPALV
-49 MMEAPRVDTKGWARR
+49 MMEAPRVDTTRWARH
-64 EYTREEFTDRFQP
+64 EYTREEFTDQFKP
-77 RNVPVRSDK
+77 RNVRVCSDK

-96 LDENAPRGK
+96 LDENSPRGK
-105 HNMRERWIVAL
+105 RNMRERWLVAL
-116 DADDVTPEARPL
+116 DADDVTPDALPR

-134 GLGHE
+134 GLGYE

-146 SSTASAPRCRVLFPL
+146 SSTASAPRCRVLFAL
-161 SAPLPAATYPEVAN
+161 SAPLPAAEYPKVAN

-202 STPKAANYW
+202 STPDPANYW

-217 APLDAAEYMAERGL
+217 APLDATEFMAERGL

-244 KRSPDSLPG
+244 KRSPSSLPG

-262 DIAGAIKA
+262 DVAGAIDA
-270 YTLPYTQEGP
+270 YALPYKQEGP
-280 DRWVLNG
+280 DRWTYNG
-287 AHSTGGLTLVKGHTD
+287 AHSTGGLSLVEGHTD

-307 HANRDP
+307 HANADP
-313 ACIRDSRGH
+313 ACIRDSRGR

-334 HLFGDLDSEADR
+334 HLYGHLDSEADR
-346 AKGPSERAASQEAMR
+346 AKGPSERAASQEAMQR
-361 QQAAQDPAVMREYTG
+361 LATQDPAVMREYAG

-382 PVEGLDTDRIR
+382 LDADRIR
-393 TIIAKTAEGTD
+393 AVIAKTAEGTD
-404 TALADWCEPRL
+404 SALADWCEPRL
-415 AGRLEYVSGLGFHIY
+415 AGRLEYVNGLGFHIY
-430 SAERGV
+430 SAERGA
-436 WELDSD
+436 WEADTS
-442 KDHPKTIKLVNET
+442 KDNAKTVALVHET
-455 LSEWHAG
+455 LRERHCG
-462 LVASGDVKRAQ
+462 VVASGDVKRAQ
-473 RFQNALNAG
+473 RAQNALNEG
-482 KAKAVTQLLRGR
+482 KIRAVTRLLRGR
-494 LMHEV
+494 LMHEA

-513 GVVDLRTGELHSHSP
+513 GVVDLRTGELHPHSP

-534 YTPVPYDPNA
+534 YTPIPYDPDA

-669 KYVNEFEWR
+669 KFRDEFEWR

-734 APDSPAMPAA
+734 APNAPAMPAA
-744 LAWAVRGAVEF
+744 LAWAVCGAVEF

-837 VKAGMHRWKKLML
+837 VKAGMHRWKGLTL

-879 HREREAELAG
+879 HREREAELAR

>member
-1 MTPNAKKGGYPGSV
+1 MTPNAKKGGYPGPMP
-15 TVEDRNSPLPEN
+15 EEHRNSPAPEN
-27 PNARQDG
+27 PNARQSG
-34 RCTPNSTLDELPALV
+34 HYTPNSTLDELPALV
-49 MMEAPRVDTKGWARR
+49 MMEAPRVDTTRWTRH
-64 EYTREEFTDRFQP
+64 EYTREEFTDQFR

-96 LDENAPRGK
+96 LDENSPRGK
-105 HNMRERWIVAL
+105 RNMRERWLVAL
-116 DADDVTPEARPL
+116 DADDVTPEALPL
-128 LVEAVR
+128 LVEAVH
-134 GLGHE
+134 GLGYE

-146 SSTASAPRCRVLFPL
+146 SSTASAPRCRVLFAL
-161 SAPLPAATYPEVAN
+161 SAPLPAAEYPEVAN

-202 STPKAANYW
+202 STPDPANYW
-211 VEFVKG
+211 VEFVEG
-217 APLDAAEYMAERGL
+217 APLDAAEFMAERGL
-231 PAPVGGQD
+231 PAPVGDQD

-262 DIAGAIKA
+262 DVAGAIKA
-270 YTLPYTQEGP
+270 YALPYTQEGP
-280 DRWVLNG
+280 DRWTYNG
-287 AHSTGGLTLVKGHTD
+287 AHSTGGLSLVEGHTD

-307 HANRDP
+307 HANADP
-313 ACIRDSRGH
+313 ACIRDSRGR

-334 HLFGDLDSEADR
+334 HLYGHLDSEADR
-346 AKGPSERAASQEAMR
+346 TKGPSERTASQEAMQR
-361 QQAAQDPAVMREYTG
+361 LATQDPAVMREYAG
-376 VDFTQE
+376 DDFTQE
-382 PVEGLDTDRIR
+382 LDADRIR
-393 TIIAKTAEGTD
+393 AVIAKTAEGTD
-404 TALADWCEPRL
+404 SALADWCEPRL
-415 AGRLEYVSGLGFHIY
+415 AGRLEYVNGLGFHIY
-430 SAERGV
+430 SAERGA
-436 WELDSD
+436 WEADTSED
-442 KDHPKTIKLVNET
+442 NAKTIDLVHET
-455 LSEWHAG
+455 LRERHCG
-462 LVASGDVKRAQ
+462 VVASGDVKRAQ
-473 RFQNALNAG
+473 RAQNALNDG
-482 KAKAVTQLLRGR
+482 KIRAVTRLLRGR
-494 LMHEV
+494 LMHEA

-513 GVVDLRTGELHSHSP
+513 GVVDLRTGELHPHSP
-528 SYRCTQ
+528 SYRCTRH
-534 YTPVPYDPNA
+534 TPIPYDPNA

-663 LIRGNA
+663 LIRGNH
-669 KYVNEFEWR
+669 KFMNEFEWR

-734 APDSPAMPAA
+734 APDAPAMPAA

-790 LVKDAGAVIPGS
+790 LVKEAGAVIPGS

-822 RTFRGRIASHGYFRD
+822 RTFRGRVASHGYFRD
-837 VKAGMHRWKKLML
+837 VKAGMHRWKGLNL

-879 HREREAELAG
+879 RREREAELAG

>member
-1 MTPNAKKGGYPGSV
+1 MTPDAKKGGYPGPESM
-15 TVEDRNSPLPEN
+15 EHRNSPTPEN
-27 PNARQDG
+27 PNTRQG
-34 RCTPNSTLDELPALV
+34 GHHTHNSTLDELPALV
-49 MMEAPRVDTKGWARR
+49 MMEAPRVDTTRWTRH
-64 EYTREEFTDRFQP
+64 EYTREEFTDQFKP
-77 RNVPVRSDK
+77 RNVSVRSDK

-105 HNMRERWIVAL
+105 RNMRERWLVAL
-116 DADDVTPEARPL
+116 DADDVTPDALPR

-134 GLGHE
+134 GLGYE

-146 SSTASAPRCRVLFPL
+146 SSTASAPRCRVLFAL
-161 SAPLPAATYPEVAN
+161 SAPLPAAEYPEVAN

-202 STPKAANYW
+202 STPDPANYW

-217 APLDAAEYMAERGL
+217 APLDADEFMAERGL

-270 YTLPYTQEGP
+270 YALPYTQEGP
-280 DRWVLNG
+280 DRWTYNG
-287 AHSTGGLTLVKGHTD
+287 AHSTGGLSLVEGHTD

-307 HANRDP
+307 HANADP
-313 ACIRDSRGH
+313 ACIRDSRGR

-334 HLFGDLDSEADR
+334 HLYGHLDSEADR
-346 AKGPSERAASQEAMR
+346 AKGPSERTASQEAMQR
-361 QQAAQDPAVMREYTG
+361 LATQDPAVMREYAG
-376 VDFTQE
+376 DDFTQE
-382 PVEGLDTDRIR
+382 LDADRIR
-393 TIIAKTAEGTD
+393 AVIAKTAEGTD
-404 TALADWCEPRL
+404 SALADWCEPRL
-415 AGRLEYVSGLGFHIY
+415 AGRLEYVNGLGFHIY
-430 SAERGV
+430 SAERGA
-436 WELDSD
+436 WEADTSED
-442 KDHPKTIKLVNET
+442 NAKTVALVHET
-455 LSEWHAG
+455 LRERHCG
-462 LVASGDVKRAQ
+462 VVASGDVKRAQ
-473 RFQNALNAG
+473 RAQNALNEG
-482 KAKAVTQLLRGR
+482 KIRAVTRLLRGR
-494 LMHEV
+494 LMHEA

-513 GVVDLRTGELHSHSP
+513 GVVDLRTGELHPHSP

-534 YTPVPYDPNA
+534 HTPIPYDPDA

-669 KYVNEFEWR
+669 KFRDEFEWR

-725 DAGLTQRLL
+725 DAGLTGRLL
-734 APDSPAMPAA
+734 APDAPAMPAA

-763 AMPTPISAATTAW
+763 AMPTPISTATTAW

-837 VKAGMHRWKKLML
+837 VKAGMHRWKGLNL

-864 VRGFRGVRFRTSEDE
+864 VRGFRGVRFRSSEDE
-879 HREREAELAG
+879 RREREAELAG

>member
-1 MTPNAKKGGYPGSV
+1 M
-15 TVEDRNSPLPEN
+15 
-27 PNARQDG
+27 
-34 RCTPNSTLDELPALV
+34 
-49 MMEAPRVDTKGWARR
+49 
-64 EYTREEFTDRFQP
+64 
-77 RNVPVRSDK
+77 
-86 NGPAYVGGSF
+86 
-96 LDENAPRGK
+96 
-105 HNMRERWIVAL
+105 
-116 DADDVTPEARPL
+116 
-128 LVEAVR
+128 
-134 GLGHE
+134 HE
-139 AVIHATH
+139 A
-146 SSTASAPRCRVLFPL
+146 
-161 SAPLPAATYPEVAN
+161 
-175 ALMGALEVPGAA
+175 
-187 WDTSCNQAERAMYWP
+187 
-202 STPKAANYW
+202 
-211 VEFVKG
+211 
-217 APLDAAEYMAERGL
+217 
-231 PAPVGGQD
+231 
-239 APAVG
+239 
-244 KRSPDSLPG
+244 
-253 IVGAFNRVY
+253 
-262 DIAGAIKA
+262 
-270 YTLPYTQEGP
+270 
-280 DRWVLNG
+280 
-287 AHSTGGLTLVKGHTD
+287 
-302 LAISR
+302 
-307 HANRDP
+307 
-313 ACIRDSRGH
+313 
-322 FRAVTAFDLAAL
+322 
-334 HLFGDLDSEADR
+334 
-346 AKGPSERAASQEAMR
+346 
-361 QQAAQDPAVMREYTG
+361 
-376 VDFTQE
+376 
-382 PVEGLDTDRIR
+382 
-393 TIIAKTAEGTD
+393 
-404 TALADWCEPRL
+404 
-415 AGRLEYVSGLGFHIY
+415 
-430 SAERGV
+430 
-436 WELDSD
+436 
-442 KDHPKTIKLVNET
+442 
-455 LSEWHAG
+455 
-462 LVASGDVKRAQ
+462 
-473 RFQNALNAG
+473 
-482 KAKAVTQLLRGR
+482 
-494 LMHEV
+494 
-499 SEYDQDPDVLNVGN
+499 SEYDQDPDMLNVGN
-513 GVVDLRTGELHSHSP
+513 GVVDLRTGELHPHSP
-528 SYRCTQ
+528 SYRCTRH
-534 YTPVPYDPNA
+534 TPIPYDPDA

-669 KYVNEFEWR
+669 KFRDEFEWR

-725 DAGLTQRLL
+725 DAGLTGRLL

-837 VKAGMHRWKKLML
+837 VKAGMHRWKGLNL

-879 HREREAELAG
+879 RREREAELAG

-894 VTGTDDTDL
+894 VTGTDGTDL